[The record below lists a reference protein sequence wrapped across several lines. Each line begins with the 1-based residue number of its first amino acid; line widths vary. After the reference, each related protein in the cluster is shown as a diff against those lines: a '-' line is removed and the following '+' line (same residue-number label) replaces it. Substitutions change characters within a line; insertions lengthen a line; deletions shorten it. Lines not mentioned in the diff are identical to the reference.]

1 MTTPRAGHAAAL
13 DFVPT
18 AGVASSSGCA
28 GSQSEQKPAD
38 QSTGTITRQKA
49 GTYAESDLRTVT
61 LTVKEAVP
69 GAVGVP
75 LSSPSLDRVRP
86 AGSEPPVTLKVRM
99 PVPPFAGMAWL

>member
-61 LTVKEAVP
+61 LTVKDVDTKNRR
-69 GAVGVP
+69 GR
-75 LSSPSLDRVRP
+75 SRRWCSRRR
-86 AGSEPPVTLKVRM
+86 T
-99 PVPPFAGMAWL
+99 